1 LAIVSEIILQKNPNN
16 LALSVAD
23 LDLGDA
29 RVYFGIIVERYL
41 DDIVLR
47 MDGTI
52 SGIDAI
58 IT

>member
-1 LAIVSEIILQKNPNN
+1 LAIVSEIILQKIPNN

-29 RVYFGIIVERYL
+29 RVYFGIIVERCL